1 LDGISTNKRFKCNSD
16 EKEASFKDYLQIK
29 SIKSDNKK
37 KKVRWKDFEEDKKLN
52 KIKELGFIVGQ
63 TAEGILKHFNKSQLT
78 LKEKDSQFR
87 PFIM

>member
-1 LDGISTNKRFKCNSD
+1 MDGISTNKRFKCNSD

-29 SIKSDNKK
+29 SIKSDDKK

-63 TAEGILKHFNKSQLT
+63 TAEGIQTFYTILMCLS
-78 LKEKDSQFR
+78 
-87 PFIM
+87 